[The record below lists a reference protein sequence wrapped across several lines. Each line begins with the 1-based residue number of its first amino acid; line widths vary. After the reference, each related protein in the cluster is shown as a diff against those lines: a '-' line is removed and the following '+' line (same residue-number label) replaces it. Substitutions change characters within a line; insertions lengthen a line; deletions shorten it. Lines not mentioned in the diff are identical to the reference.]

1 MTFKDLKTNYPV
13 YLFDKNAVKLYEG
26 KVTNI
31 NAPHIDI
38 KSAGA
43 GGGMVVDVTL
53 QYNTENNGSQT
64 CTYTF
69 KDSTEIGYINN
80 IVISTNKD
88 LILKEVEALCNQ
100 SKQIL
105 QSVETNKNIVNRCQ
119 DILSEYNPAIKEKKE
134 YDERFSSLENQVKDM
149 KSMIETLV
157 NKLNNTSE
165 NEQRTEK

>member
-13 YLFDKNAVKLYEG
+13 YLFDKNMVKLYEG

-43 GGGMVVDVTL
+43 
-53 QYNTENNGSQT
+53 
-64 CTYTF
+64 
-69 KDSTEIGYINN
+69 
-80 IVISTNKD
+80 
-88 LILKEVEALCNQ
+88 
-100 SKQIL
+100 
-105 QSVETNKNIVNRCQ
+105 
-119 DILSEYNPAIKEKKE
+119 
-134 YDERFSSLENQVKDM
+134 ENQVKDM